1 MAERTQQLTETNELL
16 RERVEEIGR
25 VEESLREEKAFTDAV
40 MDSLPGVFYV
50 LDDETRFVRWNRH
63 MEEVTG
69 LTADQ
74 LRGREALSVL
84 HADDAEET
92 ARALEST
99 FTTGANETRELR
111 MLTPDGP
118 RYFLLTA
125 SRLEGRLHLRG
136 RLGRRYRRETGA
148 GDRTSGA

>member
-74 LRGREALSVL
+74 LRA
-84 HADDAEET
+84 A
-92 ARALEST
+92 ARRFPCST
-99 FTTGANETRELR
+99 
-111 MLTPDGP
+111 
-118 RYFLLTA
+118 
-125 SRLEGRLHLRG
+125 
-136 RLGRRYRRETGA
+136 RR
-148 GDRTSGA
+148 SGARTALWRAPSRPGPTRPESCAC